1 MGKERR
7 KKGKHLFLH
16 SACILII
23 LFFSAG
29 CATTL
34 NFHKRWQA
42 HKHLDFADKLII
54 KGDYELALK
63 EDEEVLRL
71 YPVGS
76 PGDKALF
83 HMGLI
88 WAHPDNP
95 RKDYN
100 KTLECFQ
107 RIVSD
112 FPDSALMEE
121 VMVWVGAINNLI
133 SLESNIKDLEETVGE
148 LINKSKDLEETESV
162 LKKRIQD
169 LERTASALK
178 KQLNALKEIDI
189 GIEEKKREDL
199 PKK

>member
-1 MGKERR
+1 MGKKRG

-23 LFFSAG
+23 FFFSAG

-42 HKHLDFADKLII
+42 HRHLDFAEKLISQ
-54 KGDYELALK
+54 GDYELALK
-63 EDEEVLRL
+63 EDEEALRL
-71 YPVGS
+71 YPEAP

-95 RKDYN
+95 RKDYY

-107 RIVSD
+107 CIIRD

-121 VMVWVGAINNLI
+121 VMAWAGAINDII
-133 SLESNIKDLEETVGE
+133 SLESSIKGLEEAVGE
-148 LINKSKDLEETESV
+148 LADRGKDLEETERV

-169 LERTASALK
+169 LEGTASALK

>member
-1 MGKERR
+1 MGKERG

-71 YPVGS
+71 YPVAS

-95 RKDYN
+95 RKNYN

-121 VMVWVGAINNLI
+121 VMVWVGAINDLI
-133 SLESNIKDLEETVGE
+133 SLESNIKNLEETVGE

>member
-1 MGKERR
+1 MGKERG
-7 KKGKHLFLH
+7 KKGKYLFLH
-16 SACILII
+16 SACILMM
-23 LFFSAG
+23 LLFSAG

-34 NFHKRWQA
+34 NLHKRWQA
-42 HKHLDFADKLII
+42 HKHLDFAEKLII
-54 KGDYELALK
+54 KGDYELALI
-63 EDEEVLRL
+63 EYEEVLGL
-71 YPVGS
+71 YPVAS

-88 WAHPDNP
+88 WANPDNP

-107 RIVSD
+107 CIVRD

-121 VMVWVGAINNLI
+121 IMVWVGAINDFI
-133 SLESNIKDLEETVGE
+133 SLEGSIKDLEETVGE
-148 LINKSKDLEETESV
+148 LIDKGKDLEETESV
-162 LKKRIQD
+162 LKKKIQD
-169 LERTASALK
+169 LEGTASALK